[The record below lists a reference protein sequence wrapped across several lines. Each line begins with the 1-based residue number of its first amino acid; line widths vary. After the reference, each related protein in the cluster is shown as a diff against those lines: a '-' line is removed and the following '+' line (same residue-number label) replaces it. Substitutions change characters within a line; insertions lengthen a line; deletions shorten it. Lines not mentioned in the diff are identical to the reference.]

1 MLRGRHERNVQYRR
15 ERHGN
20 LSITGHPEMGHG
32 RHIRVIRNAEI
43 YTAIRTGIEQFITN
57 SPFISWLSVLGLR
70 GEAYFLGVAE
80 FVIAALLVAGA
91 FNPLLSA
98 LGSLLGVVTFA
109 ITWSFFFTTPGVVK
123 WSFSTDPMAWNLAGE
138 FLFKDIVLLC
148 LCAVLFLASL
158 PRAGIRLRASA
169 SS

>member
-1 MLRGRHERNVQYRR
+1 MKEMFNIAESGMGNYRLLAILRWVMVVLFVSFGMQKFT
-15 ERHGN
+15 
-20 LSITGHPEMGHG
+20 LQS
-32 RHIRVIRNAEI
+32 AQ
-43 YTAIRTGIEQFITN
+43 GIEQFITN
-57 SPFISWLSVLGLR
+57 SPFISWLSVLGQR

-123 WSFSTDPMAWNLAGE
+123 WSLSTDPMAWNLAGE

-148 LCAVLFLASL
+148 VCVVLLLASL
-158 PRAGIRLRASA
+158 PRAGIRLRADA
-169 SS
+169 SP

>member
-1 MLRGRHERNVQYRR
+1 
-15 ERHGN
+15 
-20 LSITGHPEMGHG
+20 
-32 RHIRVIRNAEI
+32 
-43 YTAIRTGIEQFITN
+43 
-57 SPFISWLSVLGLR
+57 VLGLR

-109 ITWSFFFTTPGVVK
+109 ITWSFFFTTPGVVR
-123 WSFSTDPMAWNLAGE
+123 WSLSTDPMAWNLAGE

-148 LCAVLFLASL
+148 VCVVLFLASL
-158 PRAGIRLRASA
+158 PRTRIRQRANA
-169 SS
+169 SP